1 MITFNEINT
10 IENKIKEYIKEIEKV
25 ENFYLDKKG
34 VLIKLREIIKN
45 K

>member
-1 MITFNEINT
+1 MITFDEINT
-10 IENKIKEYIKEIEKV
+10 TENKIKEYIKEIEKV

>member
-10 IENKIKEYIKEIEKV
+10 TEIKIKEYIKEIEKV